1 VQPGDAALNRISDFK
16 REKGETTMIDVFDI
30 MGPIMVGPSSSH
42 TAGAVRIGRMAR
54 TLLGDEPVK
63 ADIHLHGSFAE
74 TGVGHGTDKALVAGL
89 LGMATDDLDIPNSFT
104 IAEERGLK
112 FTFDEIDLREA
123 HPNSVK
129 MEITGASGRRM
140 KIQASSI
147 GGGRIRV
154 DKLDG
159 VWVSYSGDYHTLII
173 QNMDNQSNLA
183 DVTTALSL
191 ARVNVANMSMH
202 RSVKGGNVMMIVETD
217 DPIPGYIVEL
227 LEKQPGIL
235 QVIHYRKE
243 EE

>member
-1 VQPGDAALNRISDFK
+1 
-16 REKGETTMIDVFDI
+16 
-30 MGPIMVGPSSSH
+30 
-42 TAGAVRIGRMAR
+42 MAR

-89 LGMATDDLDIPNSFT
+89 LGMATDDLDIPNSFE

-112 FTFDEIDLREA
+112 FTFDDIDLREA

-140 KIQASSI
+140 KMQASSI

-159 VWVSYSGDYHTLII
+159 VWVSFSGDYHTLII

-202 RSVKGGNVMMIVETD
+202 RSVKGGSVMMIVETD

>member
-1 VQPGDAALNRISDFK
+1 
-16 REKGETTMIDVFDI
+16 MIDVFDI

-63 ADIHLHGSFAE
+63 AVIHLHGSFAE

-89 LGMATDDLDIPNSFT
+89 LGMATDDLEIPNSFE
-104 IAEERGLK
+104 IAEKRGLK
-112 FTFDEIDLREA
+112 FTFDEVDLREA

-129 MEITGASGRRM
+129 LEIIGASGHRM
-140 KIQASSI
+140 KMQASSI
-147 GGGRIRV
+147 GGGRIMV

-159 VWVSYSGDYHTLII
+159 VWVSFSGDYHTLII

>member
-1 VQPGDAALNRISDFK
+1 
-16 REKGETTMIDVFDI
+16 MIDIFDI

-63 ADIHLHGSFAE
+63 AAIHLHGSFAE
-74 TGVGHGTDKALVAGL
+74 TGMGHGTDKALVAGL
-89 LGMATDDLDIPNSFT
+89 LGMATDDLDIPSSFE
-104 IAEERGLK
+104 IAEGRGLK
-112 FTFDEIDLREA
+112 FTFDEVDLREA

-129 MEITGASGRRM
+129 LEIISASGRRM
-140 KIQASSI
+140 KMQASSI
-147 GGGRIRV
+147 GGGRISV

-159 VWVSYSGDYHTLII
+159 VPVSFSGDYHTLII

-243 EE
+243 AD

>member
-1 VQPGDAALNRISDFK
+1 
-16 REKGETTMIDVFDI
+16 MIDVFDI

-63 ADIHLHGSFAE
+63 AVLLLHGSFAE
-74 TGVGHGTDKALVAGL
+74 TGVGHGTDKALIAGL
-89 LGMATDDLDIPNSFT
+89 LGMATDDLDIPNSFE

-112 FTFDEIDLREA
+112 FSFDEVDLREA

-129 MEITGASGRRM
+129 MEVTGASGRRM
-140 KIQASSI
+140 KMQASSI
-147 GGGRIRV
+147 GGGRISV

-159 VWVSYSGDYHTLII
+159 VWVSFSGDYHTLII

-202 RSVKGGNVMMIVETD
+202 RSVKGGNVMMIVKTD

>member
-1 VQPGDAALNRISDFK
+1 
-16 REKGETTMIDVFDI
+16 MIDVFDI

-63 ADIHLHGSFAE
+63 AVLLLHGSFAE
-74 TGVGHGTDKALVAGL
+74 TGVGHGTDKALIAGL
-89 LGMATDDLDIPNSFT
+89 LGMATDDLDIPNSFE

-112 FTFDEIDLREA
+112 FSFDEVDLWEA

-129 MEITGASGRRM
+129 MEVTGASGRRM
-140 KIQASSI
+140 KMQASSI
-147 GGGRIRV
+147 GGGRISV

-159 VWVSYSGDYHTLII
+159 VWVSFSGDYHTLII